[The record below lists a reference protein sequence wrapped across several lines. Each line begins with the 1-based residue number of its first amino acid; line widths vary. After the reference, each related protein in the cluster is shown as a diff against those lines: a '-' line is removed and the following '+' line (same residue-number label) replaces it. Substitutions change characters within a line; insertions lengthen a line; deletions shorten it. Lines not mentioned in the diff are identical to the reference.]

1 MGIYNTDK
9 WRWKLGTR
17 LGSFISGNTHKLDLL
32 FSAGETAST
41 FSYYFRQ
48 PGPMKGIAK
57 TPDHDIF
64 YHLARVY
71 ATNHLS
77 MLDQTQCKRWY
88 FEVCSW
94 HITVWE
100 LVLWGTLLIN
110 HSVGF
115 STLRYALDKSQCGM
129 QYFEVRSWH
138 ITDCKDKMPEY
149 LKQIFPEKEYRG
161 LSPNFH
167 IHVSVSEFYIPTK
180 GLPFLLEEICGPILG
195 IYKSLTDTCMWK
207 LGLRTRNSQKRNV

>member
-1 MGIYNTDK
+1 MGLFISLTDT

-17 LGSFISGNTHKLDLL
+17 PGIFISGNTHKLGLL

-41 FSYYFRQ
+41 FSFCSRQ

-94 HITVWE
+94 HLTLWDA
-100 LVLWGTLLIN
+100 VLWDKLL
-110 HSVGF
+110 GQ
-115 STLRYALDKSQCGM
+115 SQRGM
-129 QYFEVRSWH
+129 QYFELCSWQ
-138 ITDCKDKMPEY
+138 ITVLDAVLSDKS
-149 LKQIFPEKEYRG
+149 
-161 LSPNFH
+161 SPM
-167 IHVSVSEFYIPTK
+167 SL
-180 GLPFLLEEICGPILG
+180 LPAIKISCQNPFKPYFAAEI
-195 IYKSLTDTCMWK
+195 YSMFF
-207 LGLRTRNSQKRNV
+207 

>member
-1 MGIYNTDK
+1 MKLPSLVSNSFIPEPVRIFIFQGSVCLFCSSKLGGPIMGIYKSLTDT

-17 LGSFISGNTHKLDLL
+17 LGSVISGNTHKLDLL
-32 FSAGETAST
+32 FSAGETSST
-41 FSYYFRQ
+41 FSYCSRQ

-94 HITVWE
+94 YIIVWD
-100 LVLWGTLLIN
+100 LVLWGTLLTHN
-110 HSVGF
+110 GVGF
-115 STLRYALDKSQCGM
+115 STLQ
-129 QYFEVRSWH
+129 
-138 ITDCKDKMPEY
+138 
-149 LKQIFPEKEYRG
+149 
-161 LSPNFH
+161 
-167 IHVSVSEFYIPTK
+167 
-180 GLPFLLEEICGPILG
+180 
-195 IYKSLTDTCMWK
+195 
-207 LGLRTRNSQKRNV
+207 